1 VVIRV
6 PDQGNTLGGYAA
18 LDDRLLVLDFQAGN
32 PQAFVEIHHRYG
44 PLARRVCQ
52 RFHSNPQDV
61 DEAFQETMIRVYQGL
76 YRFNGRY
83 ALQPWVARIAKNV
96 SLDIL
101 RGRARRPKDDAWAPV
116 AEELPGRDDEAE
128 QIVERLVQQD
138 TVLAVLSDLPETHRR
153 ALMMREL
160 DGRSHREIAQ
170 EMEISTGQAKALI
183 HRAKVSFRKRWLEK
197 VAERGGLMGIGLLPL
212 VWLLR
217 IAGGLRRVGDRL
229 GHSAQVAQ
237 AAVPEAV
244 SSTVGTTAAPVV
256 SSGVGE
262 RVVAAGMTL
271 LLAGGVTVGAAKIV
285 RGGGKDNAAP
295 RAVAEAQVPTPD
307 ASRVRAKPPRVHHPV
322 IERGRTGDS
331 GEIRAEPPV
340 VVEPEPSPVIEPT
353 PAPDPSPSPQPVVDP
368 VPTPPPPAPDWNLS
382 FTSSVAIGHP
392 QLELVK
398 SRVNGRAGADILF
411 SQTASGPLV
420 AGKRR
425 EVGHLYV
432 EYWGSAEGPQGS
444 STFWI
449 FLDTPDGRYRYDAS
463 ASLESTS
470 PGPDETSTYTFR
482 GAYELVDWP
491 GSAQGVEP
499 SPDVPN
505 EGAITLALGF
515 WSDETTL
522 YRVELGL
529 AETPASAGAPE
540 TDQASTA

>member
-1 VVIRV
+1 MVIRV

-101 RGRARRPKDDAWAPV
+101 RGRARRPKDDAWAPA
-116 AEELPGRDDEAE
+116 AEELPGPDDEAE
-128 QIVERLVQQD
+128 QIVERLVQHD

-153 ALMMREL
+153 ALMLREL

-170 EMEISTGQAKALI
+170 EMEVSTAQAKALI
-183 HRAKVSFRKRWLEK
+183 HRAKMSFRKRWLEK
-197 VAERGGLMGIGLLPL
+197 VAERGGLMGIGLVPL
-212 VWLLR
+212 IWLLR
-217 IAGGLRRVGDRL
+217 IAGALRRVGDRL
-229 GHSAQVAQ
+229 GHSAQLAQ

-295 RAVAEAQVPTPD
+295 RAVAAAPVPTPD
-307 ASRVRAKPPRVHHPV
+307 TSRVRATHPRVDHPV
-322 IERGRTGDS
+322 FERGRTGDA
-331 GEIRAEPPV
+331 GDIRAEPPV
-340 VVEPEPSPVIEPT
+340 VVDPEPSPVVE
-353 PAPDPSPSPQPVVDP
+353 PSP
-368 VPTPPPPAPDWNLS
+368 
-382 FTSSVAIGHP
+382 
-392 QLELVK
+392 
-398 SRVNGRAGADILF
+398 
-411 SQTASGPLV
+411 
-420 AGKRR
+420 
-425 EVGHLYV
+425 
-432 EYWGSAEGPQGS
+432 
-444 STFWI
+444 
-449 FLDTPDGRYRYDAS
+449 
-463 ASLESTS
+463 
-470 PGPDETSTYTFR
+470 
-482 GAYELVDWP
+482 
-491 GSAQGVEP
+491 GVEP
-499 SPDVPN
+499 SPSPVVSPSP
-505 EGAITLALGF
+505 EPTV
-515 WSDETTL
+515 TPP
-522 YRVELGL
+522 
-529 AETPASAGAPE
+529 TPAPEWTMSFASDLLGETSSLSLVNSKVQGKVGKAVRYSQTVTGSLGGRKRAGHSHLCRVLGVGRRQDRERGVLVVPGHAGRQVRVPG
-540 TDQASTA
+540 DSVARLGHPG